1 VTRKMF
7 EINSPRN
14 QREVM
19 AVEYEKH
26 DSLRNIEWVDAKCIT
41 LVFGSLVYVH
51 FPDQKRSN

>member
-41 LVFGSLVYVH
+41 LVFGSLVC
-51 FPDQKRSN
+51 

>member
-41 LVFGSLVYVH
+41 YTCFWKSCVCSFS
-51 FPDQKRSN
+51 